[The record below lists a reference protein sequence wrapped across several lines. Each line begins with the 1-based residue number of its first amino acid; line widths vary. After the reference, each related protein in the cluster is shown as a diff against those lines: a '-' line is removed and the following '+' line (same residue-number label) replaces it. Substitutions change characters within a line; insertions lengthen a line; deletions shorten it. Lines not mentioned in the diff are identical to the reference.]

1 MSEVDYYEEV
11 LMLRKKVEKYE
22 TILNNAMSEKTGV
35 FFICGAGGEKD
46 SMGLQERIN
55 VCPSYGLVG
64 VHSLPS
70 NLSAMSYPE
79 LKLVTT

>member
-22 TILNNAMSEKTGV
+22 TILKHIMSEKTGT

-46 SMGLQERIN
+46 SMGLPERIN
-55 VCPSYGLVG
+55 VCPSYGLDG
-64 VHSLPS
+64 MAQYTKSKDY
-70 NLSAMSYPE
+70 SAPE
-79 LKLVTT
+79 W